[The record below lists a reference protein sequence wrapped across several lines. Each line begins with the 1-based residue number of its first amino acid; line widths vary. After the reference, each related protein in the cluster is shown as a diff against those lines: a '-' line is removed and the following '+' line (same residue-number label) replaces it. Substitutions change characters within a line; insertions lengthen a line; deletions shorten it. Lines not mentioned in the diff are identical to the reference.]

1 VQFWRNEKGLTL
13 VEVLVAAVILGIIA
27 VGLLTAFDV
36 NKRLAAGARQKV
48 KAVNLAQGKLEEL
61 RAVPYDNL
69 IGVTEWTYFD
79 LSDPAV
85 AGFTYQIAVNEGSVA
100 GAVYKAV
107 TVTVCYPVGAGFRQI
122 ELTMGRSRI

>member
-1 VQFWRNEKGLTL
+1 MRLWRSEKGLTL
-13 VEVLVAAVILGIIA
+13 VEVLVAAVILGIVA
-27 VGLLTAFDV
+27 AGLFAAYDV

-61 RAVPYDNL
+61 RSVPYNEL
-69 IGVTEWTYFD
+69 TGVPDWTYFD

-85 AGFTYQIAVNEGSVA
+85 ASFTYRIAVNEGSIA

-107 TVTVCYPVGAGFRQI
+107 TVTVRYPVGGGFRQI
-122 ELTMGRSRI
+122 DLTMGRSKI